1 MKDPFTL
8 YLFRFTA
15 ERQELILDNYKEYN
29 YKNYTLVQSEY
40 IRDYDDL
47 YIKSYILLS
56 CSNVIHVDGFNNFIM
71 GYKNISDNHIEF
83 NVVIREK
90 NLEIA
95 LIYLEKSLSISKA
108 LKIHEFKM
116 EEYNLINN
124 SNNYMEFFCQ
134 MEGK

>member
-56 CSNVIHVDGFNNFIM
+56 CSNVIHNDGFNNFIM

-83 NVVIREK
+83 NVVIRAK

-95 LIYLEKSLSISKA
+95 LIDLEKSLSISKA